1 MDYKIYC
8 YLRLNETEFVER
20 KCRRKIEAF
29 LKSNNIL
36 AEDFIE
42 EVISGNILAKNRRK
56 LMWLV
61 QELRNDDI
69 LIVLR
74 LLDLGRYYSD
84 TIETIKELNKKG
96 VRICILD
103 VKGLNNWFYIIND
116 NVYQIMIDL
125 LIDMMMLLVADEKKI
140 VTEYKIGDDKINR
153 PREKIGRPKTV
164 VPKAFKNKYKAYI
177 HGMYGGITLGDFCK
191 LLGISRT
198 CYYKYKRMLEENGE
212 M

>member
-125 LIDMMMLLVADEKKI
+125 LIDMMMLLVADEKK
-140 VTEYKIGDDKINR
+140 KC
-153 PREKIGRPKTV
+153 
-164 VPKAFKNKYKAYI
+164 
-177 HGMYGGITLGDFCK
+177 H
-191 LLGISRT
+191 
-198 CYYKYKRMLEENGE
+198 
-212 M
+212 